1 MTAASP
7 APGGGVLSHGYL
19 FGLKTDV
26 KSNILF
32 ADEQLVVHPAGHNV
46 VLLNLET
53 KAQQVGTETFIHFL
67 QRAPT
72 VGAAVCCF
80 DAILQLLLK

>member
-1 MTAASP
+1 MTVASP

-32 ADEQLVVHPAGHNV
+32 ADENLVVYPAGHNV

-53 KAQQVGTETFIHFL
+53 RAQQVGTETFAPFL
-67 QRAPT
+67 
-72 VGAAVCCF
+72 
-80 DAILQLLLK
+80 